1 MSNGVILFAYNS
13 RQVDYVKLS
22 LLAGKLAKKNLK
34 VPVSLI
40 TDTATLDWAKQSGIF
55 DSLNETFQHI
65 IIDEVD
71 ATSNYR
77 ILHDGDKQDKVPFKN
92 KTRFRVWDLTPY
104 DRTLLID
111 SDFLIFTD
119 TLSNFWNIDQDFL
132 ISPMIKDINDTDRM
146 THFDRYISEVGV
158 QLLWATTIMF
168 TKNENT
174 KMIFDF
180 VGYISENYDMY
191 SEIYRFDNRTYRND
205 VSFSLANH
213 ILQGFINSDEYFLP
227 PILSTI
233 DKDILVGIN
242 DAEKLNFLI
251 KQSGQYLATSVD
263 RLDIHVMNKQ
273 SIIRNFDKL
282 MELS

>member
-13 RQVDYVKLS
+13 RQVDYIKLS

-40 TDTATLDWAKQSGIF
+40 TDTTTLDWAKKTKIF

-71 ATSNYR
+71 VTNNYR

-92 KTRFRVWDLTPY
+92 KNRFRVWDLTPY

-146 THFDRYISEVGV
+146 THFDRYISEVGI

-180 VGYISENYDMY
+180 VSYIGENYDMY

-205 VSFSLANH
+205 ISFSLANH
-213 ILQGFINSDEYFLP
+213 ILQGYINSDEYFLP

-233 DKDILVGIN
+233 DKDILLGVN

-251 KQSGQYLATSVD
+251 QQSGQYLATSVD

-273 SIIRNFDKL
+273 SIIRNFDRL